1 MLFRSDNGIE
11 KLADYCEEHYNDFIM
26 RYGFIDLLDIDI
38 LIDKMKKASVME
50 LRLIIDIFKTVYGAK
65 NINDFFTNDKEII
78 CTFKR
83 KVEEKSYSFSVFD
96 EILENAKNY
105 DALFL
110 LGDTFNTFEDAEK
123 LKEEFSKK
131 SEIYNKNI
139 YLLKGNH
146 EYLKSGGINLSKL
159 KFANNIKII
168 ENIDFINLDN
178 LDILAVAFSE
188 NYNIDNDFL
197 KRVENLKEKNRIFL
211 GHGIVE
217 GTLWAIEENEESA
230 FIPIEII
237 KRVKPN
243 LAIVG
248 HIHKQMETNI
258 ENINIIYIGS
268 ARVWRKS
275 KSEMGTRKC
284 LALNIDC
291 DSITKNYIDLKSAG
305 EYRVYNLNIND
316 IDLKIENIY
325 INWNYKDIIDINIYG
340 IIEDEILLENKK
352 KEIINK
358 YSKYAREINIKSANL
373 FFLENAYN
381 ENIIKEFLNVA
392 EEFENKSVD
401 DEYLEIVELAKYIGI
416 EKISLALQNKK

>member
-1 MLFRSDNGIE
+1 MT
-11 KLADYCEEHYNDFIM
+11 K
-26 RYGFIDLLDIDI
+26 I
-38 LIDKMKKASVME
+38 LIAADLHLGIS
-50 LRLIIDIFKTVYGAK
+50 
-65 NINDFFTNDKEII
+65 
-78 CTFKR
+78 
-83 KVEEKSYSFSVFD
+83 EKSYSFSVFD

-159 KFANNIKII
+159 KFADNIKII

-275 KSEMGTRKC
+275 KSEMGARKC

-325 INWNYKDIIDINIYG
+325 KNWNYKDIIDINIYG

-392 EEFENKSVD
+392 EEFESKSVD

>member
-1 MLFRSDNGIE
+1 MP
-11 KLADYCEEHYNDFIM
+11 K
-26 RYGFIDLLDIDI
+26 I
-38 LIDKMKKASVME
+38 LIAADLHLS
-50 LRLIIDIFKTVYGAK
+50 IS
-65 NINDFFTNDKEII
+65 
-78 CTFKR
+78 
-83 KVEEKSYSFSVFD
+83 EKSYSFSVFE

-248 HIHKQMETNI
+248 HIHKQMEINI

-275 KSEMGTRKC
+275 KSEMGARKC

-325 INWNYKDIIDINIYG
+325 KNWNYKDIIDINIYG

-373 FFLENAYN
+373 FFLENALN
-381 ENIIKEFLNVA
+381 ENIIKEFFKVA
-392 EEFENKSVD
+392 DEFEFKSD
-401 DEYLEIVELAKYIGI
+401 SEEYLEIVELAKRIGI

>member
-1 MLFRSDNGIE
+1 MT
-11 KLADYCEEHYNDFIM
+11 K
-26 RYGFIDLLDIDI
+26 I
-38 LIDKMKKASVME
+38 LIAADLHLS
-50 LRLIIDIFKTVYGAK
+50 IT
-65 NINDFFTNDKEII
+65 
-78 CTFKR
+78 
-83 KVEEKSYSFSVFD
+83 EKSYSFSVFD

-110 LGDTFNTFEDAEK
+110 LGDTFNSFEDAEK

-159 KFANNIKII
+159 KFGNNIKII

-248 HIHKQMETNI
+248 HIHKQMEINI

-325 INWNYKDIIDINIYG
+325 KNWNYKDIIDINIYG

-392 EEFENKSVD
+392 EEFESKSVD

>member
-1 MLFRSDNGIE
+1 MT
-11 KLADYCEEHYNDFIM
+11 K
-26 RYGFIDLLDIDI
+26 I
-38 LIDKMKKASVME
+38 LIAADLHLS
-50 LRLIIDIFKTVYGAK
+50 IS
-65 NINDFFTNDKEII
+65 
-78 CTFKR
+78 
-83 KVEEKSYSFSVFD
+83 EKYYSFSVFD

-139 YLLKGNH
+139 YLIKGNH

-159 KFANNIKII
+159 KFADNIKII

-197 KRVENLKEKNRIFL
+197 KRVENLKERNRIFL

-248 HIHKQMETNI
+248 HIHKQMEINI

-275 KSEMGTRKC
+275 KSEMGARKC

-325 INWNYKDIIDINIYG
+325 KNWNYKDIIDINIYG
-340 IIEDEILLENKK
+340 IIEDEILFENKK

-381 ENIIKEFLNVA
+381 ENIIKEFLNVT
-392 EEFENKSVD
+392 EEFESKSVD

>member
-1 MLFRSDNGIE
+1 MT
-11 KLADYCEEHYNDFIM
+11 K
-26 RYGFIDLLDIDI
+26 I
-38 LIDKMKKASVME
+38 LIAADLHLSV
-50 LRLIIDIFKTVYGAK
+50 T
-65 NINDFFTNDKEII
+65 
-78 CTFKR
+78 
-83 KVEEKSYSFSVFD
+83 EKSYSFSVFD

-237 KRVKPN
+237 KKVNPN
-243 LAIVG
+243 IAVIG
-248 HIHKQMETNI
+248 HIHKQMEINI
-258 ENINIIYIGS
+258 ENINIIYSGS

-275 KSEMGTRKC
+275 KSEMGARKC

-325 INWNYKDIIDINIYG
+325 KNWNYKDIIDINIYG

-392 EEFENKSVD
+392 EEFESKSVD
-401 DEYLEIVELAKYIGI
+401 DKYLEIVELAKYIGI

>member
-1 MLFRSDNGIE
+1 MT
-11 KLADYCEEHYNDFIM
+11 K
-26 RYGFIDLLDIDI
+26 I
-38 LIDKMKKASVME
+38 LIAADLHLS
-50 LRLIIDIFKTVYGAK
+50 IS
-65 NINDFFTNDKEII
+65 
-78 CTFKR
+78 
-83 KVEEKSYSFSVFD
+83 EKSYSFSVFD

-159 KFANNIKII
+159 KFADNIKII

-243 LAIVG
+243 LAIIG
-248 HIHKQMETNI
+248 HIHKQMEINI

-325 INWNYKDIIDINIYG
+325 KNWNYKDIIDINIYG
-340 IIEDEILLENKK
+340 IIEDEIQLEIKK

-358 YSKYAREINIKSANL
+358 YLEFVREINIKNSNL
-373 FFLENAYN
+373 FFLENALN
-381 ENIIKEFLNVA
+381 ENIIKEFLKVA
-392 EEFENKSVD
+392 DEFKSD
-401 DEYLEIVELAKYIGI
+401 SEEYLEIVELAKRIGI

>member
-1 MLFRSDNGIE
+1 MT
-11 KLADYCEEHYNDFIM
+11 K
-26 RYGFIDLLDIDI
+26 I
-38 LIDKMKKASVME
+38 LIAADLHLSV
-50 LRLIIDIFKTVYGAK
+50 T
-65 NINDFFTNDKEII
+65 
-78 CTFKR
+78 
-83 KVEEKSYSFSVFD
+83 EKSYSFSVFD

-146 EYLKSGGINLSKL
+146 EYLKSGGINLRKL
-159 KFANNIKII
+159 KFADNIKII

-248 HIHKQMETNI
+248 HIHKQMEINI

-275 KSEMGTRKC
+275 KSEMGARKC

-291 DSITKNYIDLKSAG
+291 DSITKNYINLKSAG

-325 INWNYKDIIDINIYG
+325 KNWNYKDIIDINIYG

-358 YSKYAREINIKSANL
+358 YSKYAREINIKSSNL

>member
-1 MLFRSDNGIE
+1 MT
-11 KLADYCEEHYNDFIM
+11 K
-26 RYGFIDLLDIDI
+26 I
-38 LIDKMKKASVME
+38 LIAADLHLSVS
-50 LRLIIDIFKTVYGAK
+50 
-65 NINDFFTNDKEII
+65 
-78 CTFKR
+78 
-83 KVEEKSYSFSVFD
+83 EKSYSFSVFD

-131 SEIYNKNI
+131 SAIYNKNI

-146 EYLKSGGINLSKL
+146 EYLKSGGINLNKL
-159 KFANNIKII
+159 KFADNIKII

-243 LAIVG
+243 LAIIG
-248 HIHKQMETNI
+248 HIHKQMEINI

-291 DSITKNYIDLKSAG
+291 DSITKNYINLKSAG

-325 INWNYKDIIDINIYG
+325 KNWNYKDIIDINIYG

>member
-1 MLFRSDNGIE
+1 MT
-11 KLADYCEEHYNDFIM
+11 K
-26 RYGFIDLLDIDI
+26 I
-38 LIDKMKKASVME
+38 LIAADLHLS
-50 LRLIIDIFKTVYGAK
+50 IS
-65 NINDFFTNDKEII
+65 
-78 CTFKR
+78 
-83 KVEEKSYSFSVFD
+83 EKSYSFSVFD

-159 KFANNIKII
+159 KFADNIKII

-248 HIHKQMETNI
+248 HIHKQMEINI

-275 KSEMGTRKC
+275 KSEMGARKC

-325 INWNYKDIIDINIYG
+325 KNWNYKDIIDINIYG

>member
-1 MLFRSDNGIE
+1 MT
-11 KLADYCEEHYNDFIM
+11 K
-26 RYGFIDLLDIDI
+26 I
-38 LIDKMKKASVME
+38 LIAADLHLSV
-50 LRLIIDIFKTVYGAK
+50 T
-65 NINDFFTNDKEII
+65 
-78 CTFKR
+78 
-83 KVEEKSYSFSVFD
+83 EKSYSFSVFD

-159 KFANNIKII
+159 KFSDNIKII

-248 HIHKQMETNI
+248 HIHKQMEINI

-275 KSEMGTRKC
+275 KSETGIRKC
-284 LALNIDC
+284 LALNIENN
-291 DSITKNYIDLKSAG
+291 SIIKKYIDLKSAG

-325 INWNYKDIIDINIYG
+325 KNWNYKDIIDINIYG

-373 FFLENAYN
+373 FFLENALN
-381 ENIIKEFLNVA
+381 ENIIKEFLKVA
-392 EEFENKSVD
+392 DEFEFKSD
-401 DEYLEIVELAKYIGI
+401 SEEYLEIVELAKRIGI

>member
-1 MLFRSDNGIE
+1 MT
-11 KLADYCEEHYNDFIM
+11 K
-26 RYGFIDLLDIDI
+26 I
-38 LIDKMKKASVME
+38 LIAADLHLS
-50 LRLIIDIFKTVYGAK
+50 IS
-65 NINDFFTNDKEII
+65 
-78 CTFKR
+78 
-83 KVEEKSYSFSVFD
+83 EKYYSFSVFD

-139 YLLKGNH
+139 YLIKGNH

-159 KFANNIKII
+159 KFADNIKII
-168 ENIDFINLDN
+168 ENIDFINLYN

-248 HIHKQMETNI
+248 HIHKQMEINI

-275 KSEMGTRKC
+275 KSEMGARKC

-325 INWNYKDIIDINIYG
+325 KNWNYKDIIDINIYG
-340 IIEDEILLENKK
+340 IIEDEFLLENKK

-392 EEFENKSVD
+392 EKFENKSVD

>member
-1 MLFRSDNGIE
+1 MT
-11 KLADYCEEHYNDFIM
+11 K
-26 RYGFIDLLDIDI
+26 I
-38 LIDKMKKASVME
+38 LIAADLHLS
-50 LRLIIDIFKTVYGAK
+50 IS
-65 NINDFFTNDKEII
+65 
-78 CTFKR
+78 
-83 KVEEKSYSFSVFD
+83 EKSYSFSVFE

-146 EYLKSGGINLSKL
+146 EYLKSGGINLSEL

-275 KSEMGTRKC
+275 KSEMGARKC

-325 INWNYKDIIDINIYG
+325 KNWNYKDIIDINIYG

-358 YSKYAREINIKSANL
+358 YSKYAREINIKSEKL

-392 EEFENKSVD
+392 EEFKNKSVD

>member
-1 MLFRSDNGIE
+1 MT
-11 KLADYCEEHYNDFIM
+11 K
-26 RYGFIDLLDIDI
+26 I
-38 LIDKMKKASVME
+38 LIAADLHLSV
-50 LRLIIDIFKTVYGAK
+50 T
-65 NINDFFTNDKEII
+65 
-78 CTFKR
+78 
-83 KVEEKSYSFSVFD
+83 EKSYSFSVFD

-159 KFANNIKII
+159 KFAYNIKII

-248 HIHKQMETNI
+248 HIHKQMEINI

-275 KSEMGTRKC
+275 KSEMGARKC

-291 DSITKNYIDLKSAG
+291 DSITKNYINLKSAG

-325 INWNYKDIIDINIYG
+325 KNWNYKDIIDINIYG

-392 EEFENKSVD
+392 EEFESKSVD

>member
-1 MLFRSDNGIE
+1 MT
-11 KLADYCEEHYNDFIM
+11 K
-26 RYGFIDLLDIDI
+26 I
-38 LIDKMKKASVME
+38 LIAADLHLS
-50 LRLIIDIFKTVYGAK
+50 IS
-65 NINDFFTNDKEII
+65 
-78 CTFKR
+78 
-83 KVEEKSYSFSVFD
+83 EKSYSFSVFD

-110 LGDTFNTFEDAEK
+110 LGDTFNSFEDAEK

-159 KFANNIKII
+159 KFADNIKII

-248 HIHKQMETNI
+248 HIHKQMEINI
-258 ENINIIYIGS
+258 ENINIIYSGS

-275 KSEMGTRKC
+275 KSEMGARKC

-291 DSITKNYIDLKSAG
+291 NSITKNYIDLKSAG

-325 INWNYKDIIDINIYG
+325 KNWNYKDIIDINIYG
-340 IIEDEILLENKK
+340 IIEDEIQLEIKK

-358 YSKYAREINIKSANL
+358 YLEFVREINIKNSNL
-373 FFLENAYN
+373 FFLENALN
-381 ENIIKEFLNVA
+381 ENIIKEFLKVA
-392 EEFENKSVD
+392 DEFEFKSD
-401 DEYLEIVELAKYIGI
+401 SEEYLEIVELAKRIGI

>member
-1 MLFRSDNGIE
+1 MT
-11 KLADYCEEHYNDFIM
+11 K
-26 RYGFIDLLDIDI
+26 I
-38 LIDKMKKASVME
+38 LIAADLHLS
-50 LRLIIDIFKTVYGAK
+50 IS
-65 NINDFFTNDKEII
+65 
-78 CTFKR
+78 
-83 KVEEKSYSFSVFD
+83 EKSYSFSVFD

-159 KFANNIKII
+159 KFADNIKII

-248 HIHKQMETNI
+248 HIHKQMEINI
-258 ENINIIYIGS
+258 ENINIIYSGS

-275 KSEMGTRKC
+275 KSEMGARKC

-325 INWNYKDIIDINIYG
+325 KNWNYKDIIDINIYG

-358 YSKYAREINIKSANL
+358 YSKYAREINIKSVNL

>member
-1 MLFRSDNGIE
+1 MT
-11 KLADYCEEHYNDFIM
+11 K
-26 RYGFIDLLDIDI
+26 I
-38 LIDKMKKASVME
+38 LIAADLHLS
-50 LRLIIDIFKTVYGAK
+50 IS
-65 NINDFFTNDKEII
+65 
-78 CTFKR
+78 
-83 KVEEKSYSFSVFD
+83 EKSYSFSVFD

-159 KFANNIKII
+159 KFADNIKII

-243 LAIVG
+243 LAIIG
-248 HIHKQMETNI
+248 HIHKQMEINI

-325 INWNYKDIIDINIYG
+325 KNWNYKDIIDINIYG

-392 EEFENKSVD
+392 EEFESKSVD

>member
-1 MLFRSDNGIE
+1 MT
-11 KLADYCEEHYNDFIM
+11 K
-26 RYGFIDLLDIDI
+26 I
-38 LIDKMKKASVME
+38 LIAADLHLS
-50 LRLIIDIFKTVYGAK
+50 IS
-65 NINDFFTNDKEII
+65 
-78 CTFKR
+78 
-83 KVEEKSYSFSVFD
+83 EKSYSFSVFD

-159 KFANNIKII
+159 KFADNIKII

-248 HIHKQMETNI
+248 HIHKQMEINI

-275 KSEMGTRKC
+275 KSEMGARKC

-325 INWNYKDIIDINIYG
+325 KNWSYKDIIDINIYG

-392 EEFENKSVD
+392 EEFESKSVD

>member
-1 MLFRSDNGIE
+1 MT
-11 KLADYCEEHYNDFIM
+11 K
-26 RYGFIDLLDIDI
+26 I
-38 LIDKMKKASVME
+38 LIAADLHLS
-50 LRLIIDIFKTVYGAK
+50 IS
-65 NINDFFTNDKEII
+65 
-78 CTFKR
+78 
-83 KVEEKSYSFSVFD
+83 EKYYSFSVFD

-159 KFANNIKII
+159 KFADNIKII

-178 LDILAVAFSE
+178 LDILAVAFRE
-188 NYNIDNDFL
+188 NYNIDNDFF

-243 LAIVG
+243 LAIIG
-248 HIHKQMETNI
+248 HIHKQMEINI

-275 KSEMGTRKC
+275 KSEMGARKC

-325 INWNYKDIIDINIYG
+325 KNWNYKDIIDINIYG

-392 EEFENKSVD
+392 EEFESKSVD

>member
-1 MLFRSDNGIE
+1 MT
-11 KLADYCEEHYNDFIM
+11 K
-26 RYGFIDLLDIDI
+26 I
-38 LIDKMKKASVME
+38 LIAADLHLSV
-50 LRLIIDIFKTVYGAK
+50 T
-65 NINDFFTNDKEII
+65 
-78 CTFKR
+78 
-83 KVEEKSYSFSVFD
+83 EKYYSFSVFD

-159 KFANNIKII
+159 KFADNIKII

-275 KSEMGTRKC
+275 KSEMGARKC
-284 LALNIDC
+284 LALNIENN
-291 DSITKNYIDLKSAG
+291 SIIKKYIDLKSAG

-325 INWNYKDIIDINIYG
+325 KNWNYKDIIDINIYG

-392 EEFENKSVD
+392 EEFESKSVD
-401 DEYLEIVELAKYIGI
+401 DEYLEIFELAKYIGI

>member
-1 MLFRSDNGIE
+1 MT
-11 KLADYCEEHYNDFIM
+11 K
-26 RYGFIDLLDIDI
+26 I
-38 LIDKMKKASVME
+38 LIAADLHLS
-50 LRLIIDIFKTVYGAK
+50 IS
-65 NINDFFTNDKEII
+65 
-78 CTFKR
+78 
-83 KVEEKSYSFSVFD
+83 EKSYSFSVFD

-159 KFANNIKII
+159 KFADNIKII

-248 HIHKQMETNI
+248 HIHKQMEINI

-291 DSITKNYIDLKSAG
+291 DFITKNYIDLKSAG

-325 INWNYKDIIDINIYG
+325 KNWNYKDIIDINIYG

-401 DEYLEIVELAKYIGI
+401 DEYLEIVELTKYIGI

>member
-1 MLFRSDNGIE
+1 MTLYFCS
-11 KLADYCEEHYNDFIM
+11 
-26 RYGFIDLLDIDI
+26 
-38 LIDKMKKASVME
+38 
-50 LRLIIDIFKTVYGAK
+50 
-65 NINDFFTNDKEII
+65 EI
-78 CTFKR
+78 
-83 KVEEKSYSFSVFD
+83 S
-96 EILENAKNY
+96 
-105 DALFL
+105 
-110 LGDTFNTFEDAEK
+110 FEDAEK

-197 KRVENLKEKNRIFL
+197 KRVENLKGKNRIFL

-248 HIHKQMETNI
+248 HIHKQMEINI
-258 ENINIIYIGS
+258 ENINIIYSGS

-275 KSEMGTRKC
+275 KSEMGARKC

-291 DSITKNYIDLKSAG
+291 NSITKNYIDLKSAG

-325 INWNYKDIIDINIYG
+325 KNWNYKDIIDINIYG
-340 IIEDEILLENKK
+340 IIEDEIQLEIKK

-358 YSKYAREINIKSANL
+358 YLEFVREINIKNSNL
-373 FFLENAYN
+373 FFLENALN
-381 ENIIKEFLNVA
+381 ENIIKEFLKVA
-392 EEFENKSVD
+392 DEFEFKSD
-401 DEYLEIVELAKYIGI
+401 SEEYLEIVELAKRIGI

>member
-1 MLFRSDNGIE
+1 MT
-11 KLADYCEEHYNDFIM
+11 K
-26 RYGFIDLLDIDI
+26 I
-38 LIDKMKKASVME
+38 LIAADLHLSV
-50 LRLIIDIFKTVYGAK
+50 T
-65 NINDFFTNDKEII
+65 
-78 CTFKR
+78 
-83 KVEEKSYSFSVFD
+83 EKSYSFSVFD

-159 KFANNIKII
+159 KFADNIKII

-248 HIHKQMETNI
+248 HIHKQMEINI

-291 DSITKNYIDLKSAG
+291 DSIIKNYIDLKSAG

-325 INWNYKDIIDINIYG
+325 KNWNYKDIIDINIYG

-381 ENIIKEFLNVA
+381 ENIIKEFLNVT
-392 EEFENKSVD
+392 EEFESKSVD

>member
-1 MLFRSDNGIE
+1 MT
-11 KLADYCEEHYNDFIM
+11 K
-26 RYGFIDLLDIDI
+26 I
-38 LIDKMKKASVME
+38 LIAADLHLSV
-50 LRLIIDIFKTVYGAK
+50 T
-65 NINDFFTNDKEII
+65 
-78 CTFKR
+78 
-83 KVEEKSYSFSVFD
+83 EKSYSFSVFD

-248 HIHKQMETNI
+248 HIHKQMEINI

-275 KSEMGTRKC
+275 KSEMGARKC

-325 INWNYKDIIDINIYG
+325 KNWNYKDIIDINIYG

-381 ENIIKEFLNVA
+381 ENIIKEFLNIA
-392 EEFENKSVD
+392 EEFESKSVD
-401 DEYLEIVELAKYIGI
+401 DKYLEIVELAKYIGI

>member
-1 MLFRSDNGIE
+1 MT
-11 KLADYCEEHYNDFIM
+11 K
-26 RYGFIDLLDIDI
+26 I
-38 LIDKMKKASVME
+38 LIAADLHLS
-50 LRLIIDIFKTVYGAK
+50 IS
-65 NINDFFTNDKEII
+65 
-78 CTFKR
+78 
-83 KVEEKSYSFSVFD
+83 EKYYSFSVFD

-139 YLLKGNH
+139 YLIKGNH

-159 KFANNIKII
+159 KFADNIKII
-168 ENIDFINLDN
+168 ENIDFINLYN

-248 HIHKQMETNI
+248 HIHKQMEINI

-275 KSEMGTRKC
+275 KSEMGARKC

-325 INWNYKDIIDINIYG
+325 KNWNYKDIIDINIYG
-340 IIEDEILLENKK
+340 IIEDEIQLEIKK

-381 ENIIKEFLNVA
+381 ENIIKEFLNVT
-392 EEFENKSVD
+392 EEFESKSVD

>member
-1 MLFRSDNGIE
+1 MS
-11 KLADYCEEHYNDFIM
+11 K
-26 RYGFIDLLDIDI
+26 I
-38 LIDKMKKASVME
+38 LIAADLHLSV
-50 LRLIIDIFKTVYGAK
+50 T
-65 NINDFFTNDKEII
+65 
-78 CTFKR
+78 
-83 KVEEKSYSFSVFD
+83 EKSYSFSVFD

-159 KFANNIKII
+159 KFADNIKII

-197 KRVENLKEKNRIFL
+197 KRLENLKEKNRIFL

-248 HIHKQMETNI
+248 HIHKQIEINI

-275 KSEMGTRKC
+275 KSEMGARKC

-325 INWNYKDIIDINIYG
+325 KNWNYKDIIDINIYG

>member
-1 MLFRSDNGIE
+1 MT
-11 KLADYCEEHYNDFIM
+11 K
-26 RYGFIDLLDIDI
+26 I
-38 LIDKMKKASVME
+38 LIAADLHLSV
-50 LRLIIDIFKTVYGAK
+50 T
-65 NINDFFTNDKEII
+65 
-78 CTFKR
+78 
-83 KVEEKSYSFSVFD
+83 EKSYSFSVFD

-159 KFANNIKII
+159 KFADNIKII

-197 KRVENLKEKNRIFL
+197 KRLENLKEKNRIFL

-248 HIHKQMETNI
+248 HIHKQMEINI

-275 KSEMGTRKC
+275 KSEMVARKC

-325 INWNYKDIIDINIYG
+325 KNWNYKDIIDINIYG

-381 ENIIKEFLNVA
+381 ENIIKEFLNVT
-392 EEFENKSVD
+392 EEFESKSVD

>member
-1 MLFRSDNGIE
+1 MT
-11 KLADYCEEHYNDFIM
+11 K
-26 RYGFIDLLDIDI
+26 I
-38 LIDKMKKASVME
+38 LIAADLHLS
-50 LRLIIDIFKTVYGAK
+50 IS
-65 NINDFFTNDKEII
+65 
-78 CTFKR
+78 
-83 KVEEKSYSFSVFD
+83 EKSYSFSVFD

-131 SEIYNKNI
+131 SAIYNKNI

-159 KFANNIKII
+159 KFADNIKII

-248 HIHKQMETNI
+248 HIHKQMEINI

-275 KSEMGTRKC
+275 KSEMGARKC

-316 IDLKIENIY
+316 IDFKIENIY
-325 INWNYKDIIDINIYG
+325 KNWNYKDIIDINIYG
-340 IIEDEILLENKK
+340 IVEDEILLENKK

-392 EEFENKSVD
+392 EEFESKSVD

>member
-1 MLFRSDNGIE
+1 MT
-11 KLADYCEEHYNDFIM
+11 K
-26 RYGFIDLLDIDI
+26 I
-38 LIDKMKKASVME
+38 LIAADLHLSIV
-50 LRLIIDIFKTVYGAK
+50 
-65 NINDFFTNDKEII
+65 
-78 CTFKR
+78 
-83 KVEEKSYSFSVFD
+83 EKSYSFSVFD

-131 SEIYNKNI
+131 SGIYNKNI

-159 KFANNIKII
+159 KFADNIKII

-248 HIHKQMETNI
+248 HIHKQMEINI

-275 KSEMGTRKC
+275 KSEMGARKC

-291 DSITKNYIDLKSAG
+291 DFITKNYIDLKSAG

-325 INWNYKDIIDINIYG
+325 KNWNYKDIIDINIYG

-392 EEFENKSVD
+392 EEFESKSVD

>member
-1 MLFRSDNGIE
+1 MT
-11 KLADYCEEHYNDFIM
+11 K
-26 RYGFIDLLDIDI
+26 I
-38 LIDKMKKASVME
+38 LIAADLHLSV
-50 LRLIIDIFKTVYGAK
+50 I
-65 NINDFFTNDKEII
+65 
-78 CTFKR
+78 
-83 KVEEKSYSFSVFD
+83 EKSYSFSVFD

-159 KFANNIKII
+159 KFADNIKII

-178 LDILAVAFSE
+178 LDILAAAFSE
-188 NYNIDNDFL
+188 NYNIDNNFL
-197 KRVENLKEKNRIFL
+197 KRLENLKEKNRIFL

-243 LAIVG
+243 LAIIG

-275 KSEMGTRKC
+275 KSEMGARKC

-291 DSITKNYIDLKSAG
+291 DSIIKNYIDLKSAG

-316 IDLKIENIY
+316 IDLKIESIY
-325 INWNYKDIIDINIYG
+325 KNWNYKDIIDINIYG

-358 YSKYAREINIKSANL
+358 YSKYAR
-373 FFLENAYN
+373 
-381 ENIIKEFLNVA
+381 
-392 EEFENKSVD
+392 
-401 DEYLEIVELAKYIGI
+401 
-416 EKISLALQNKK
+416 

>member
-1 MLFRSDNGIE
+1 MT
-11 KLADYCEEHYNDFIM
+11 K
-26 RYGFIDLLDIDI
+26 I
-38 LIDKMKKASVME
+38 LIAADLHLSV
-50 LRLIIDIFKTVYGAK
+50 T
-65 NINDFFTNDKEII
+65 
-78 CTFKR
+78 
-83 KVEEKSYSFSVFD
+83 EKSYSFSVFD

-131 SEIYNKNI
+131 SKIYNKNI

-237 KRVKPN
+237 KKVNPN
-243 LAIVG
+243 IAVIG
-248 HIHKQMETNI
+248 HIHKQMEINI
-258 ENINIIYIGS
+258 ENINIIYSGS

-275 KSEMGTRKC
+275 KSEMGARKC

-325 INWNYKDIIDINIYG
+325 KNWNYKDIIDINIYG

-392 EEFENKSVD
+392 EEFESKSVD
-401 DEYLEIVELAKYIGI
+401 DKYLEIVELAKYIGI

>member
-1 MLFRSDNGIE
+1 M
-11 KLADYCEEHYNDFIM
+11 
-26 RYGFIDLLDIDI
+26 
-38 LIDKMKKASVME
+38 
-50 LRLIIDIFKTVYGAK
+50 
-65 NINDFFTNDKEII
+65 
-78 CTFKR
+78 
-83 KVEEKSYSFSVFD
+83 
-96 EILENAKNY
+96 
-105 DALFL
+105 
-110 LGDTFNTFEDAEK
+110 
-123 LKEEFSKK
+123 
-131 SEIYNKNI
+131 
-139 YLLKGNH
+139 LKGNH
-146 EYLKSGGINLSKL
+146 EYLKSGGMNLSKL
-159 KFANNIKII
+159 KFADNIKII

-243 LAIVG
+243 LATVG
-248 HIHKQMETNI
+248 HNHKQMEINI

-275 KSEMGTRKC
+275 KSEMGARKC

-291 DSITKNYIDLKSAG
+291 DFITKNYIDLKSAG

-316 IDLKIENIY
+316 IDFKIENIY
-325 INWNYKDIIDINIYG
+325 KNWNYKDIIDINIYG

-381 ENIIKEFLNVA
+381 ENIIKEFSNVA

-401 DEYLEIVELAKYIGI
+401 YEYLEIVELAKYIGI

>member
-1 MLFRSDNGIE
+1 MT
-11 KLADYCEEHYNDFIM
+11 K
-26 RYGFIDLLDIDI
+26 I
-38 LIDKMKKASVME
+38 LIAADLHLSV
-50 LRLIIDIFKTVYGAK
+50 T
-65 NINDFFTNDKEII
+65 
-78 CTFKR
+78 
-83 KVEEKSYSFSVFD
+83 EKSYSFSVFD

-248 HIHKQMETNI
+248 HIHKQMEINI

-275 KSEMGTRKC
+275 KSEMGARKC

-325 INWNYKDIIDINIYG
+325 KNWNHKDIIDINIYG

-381 ENIIKEFLNVA
+381 ENIIKEFLNVT
-392 EEFENKSVD
+392 EEFESKSVD

>member
-1 MLFRSDNGIE
+1 MT
-11 KLADYCEEHYNDFIM
+11 K
-26 RYGFIDLLDIDI
+26 I
-38 LIDKMKKASVME
+38 LIAADLHLSV
-50 LRLIIDIFKTVYGAK
+50 T
-65 NINDFFTNDKEII
+65 
-78 CTFKR
+78 
-83 KVEEKSYSFSVFD
+83 EKSYSFSVFD

-146 EYLKSGGINLSKL
+146 EYLKSGGINLNKL

-248 HIHKQMETNI
+248 HIHKQMEINI

-275 KSEMGTRKC
+275 KSEMGARKC

-325 INWNYKDIIDINIYG
+325 KNWNYKDIIDINIYG

-392 EEFENKSVD
+392 EEFESKSVD

>member
-1 MLFRSDNGIE
+1 MT
-11 KLADYCEEHYNDFIM
+11 K
-26 RYGFIDLLDIDI
+26 I
-38 LIDKMKKASVME
+38 LIAADLHLSV
-50 LRLIIDIFKTVYGAK
+50 I
-65 NINDFFTNDKEII
+65 
-78 CTFKR
+78 
-83 KVEEKSYSFSVFD
+83 EKSYSFSVFD

-131 SEIYNKNI
+131 SEIYNKNV

-159 KFANNIKII
+159 KFADNIKII

-248 HIHKQMETNI
+248 HIHKQMEINI

-268 ARVWRKS
+268 AIVWRKS
-275 KSEMGTRKC
+275 KSEMGARKC

-325 INWNYKDIIDINIYG
+325 KNWNYKDIIDINIYG

-392 EEFENKSVD
+392 EEFESKSVD

>member
-1 MLFRSDNGIE
+1 MT
-11 KLADYCEEHYNDFIM
+11 K
-26 RYGFIDLLDIDI
+26 I
-38 LIDKMKKASVME
+38 LIAADLHLSV
-50 LRLIIDIFKTVYGAK
+50 T
-65 NINDFFTNDKEII
+65 
-78 CTFKR
+78 
-83 KVEEKSYSFSVFD
+83 EKSYSFSVFD

-159 KFANNIKII
+159 KFADNIKII

-197 KRVENLKEKNRIFL
+197 KRVENLKERNRIFL

-248 HIHKQMETNI
+248 HIHKQMEINI

-275 KSEMGTRKC
+275 KSEMGARKC

-325 INWNYKDIIDINIYG
+325 KNWNYKDIIDINIYG
-340 IIEDEILLENKK
+340 IIEDEILFENKK

-392 EEFENKSVD
+392 EKFESKSVD

-416 EKISLALQNKK
+416 EKIFLALQNKK